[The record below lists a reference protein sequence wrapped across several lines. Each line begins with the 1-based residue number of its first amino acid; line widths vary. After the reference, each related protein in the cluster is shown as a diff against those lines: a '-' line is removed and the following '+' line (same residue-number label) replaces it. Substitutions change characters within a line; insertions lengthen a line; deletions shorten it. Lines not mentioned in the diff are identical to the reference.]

1 MEKSLILF
9 LSMLFVPDLGFSQS
23 KIDCSSKVA
32 QDSLLEV
39 YSKKAWKFGY
49 NHPDWEA
56 SWDSLIAICPNI
68 AEAYQEKAIPYLKS
82 GDYAKTFEL
91 EDKAV
96 ELDPKRWIAYR
107 GFLHCIFTK
116 NYSKALADFQLAE
129 QLVPNA
135 SVMDHTYSFFC
146 GLSFL
151 ETGELEQAEKMF
163 QKDIE
168 QQKSRG
174 KDNDIHFNSLLYLG
188 IVHLEMN
195 EYIEA
200 ERNFRDCLNYY
211 SQMPEANYYLAR
223 VLKATGN
230 TDSVLY
236 FAKAKEYYDQGYR
249 INEDNEAYVNYPRQ
263 ISLIEVEQK

>member
-1 MEKSLILF
+1 MGKSLILF
-9 LSMLFVPDLGFSQS
+9 LSLFLAPVLGYSQTE
-23 KIDCSSKVA
+23 IDCGSKVV

-49 NHPDWEA
+49 NHPNWEA

-68 AEAYQEKAIPYLKS
+68 AAAYQEKAIPYLKS
-82 GDYAKTFEL
+82 GDYAKAFEL

-96 ELDPKRWIAYR
+96 ELNPKRWIAYR

-116 NYSKALADFQLAE
+116 NYEKALTDFQLAE

-146 GLSFL
+146 GLAYL
-151 ETGELEQAEKMF
+151 ETGALEQAEKMF
-163 QKDIE
+163 LKDIE

-174 KDNDIHFNSLLYLG
+174 KGNDIHFNSLLYLG
-188 IVHLEMN
+188 IVHLEMK
-195 EYIEA
+195 EFIEA
-200 ERNFRDCLNYY
+200 ERNFKDCLKYY
-211 SQMPEANYYLAR
+211 SQLPEANYYLGQ

-230 TDSVLY
+230 PDANLY
-236 FAKAKEYYDQGYR
+236 FEKAKEYFNQEYR
-249 INEDNEAYVNYPRQ
+249 MNEDNEAYVNYPRQ
-263 ISLIEVEQK
+263 ISMVEIEQK